1 MWTILNTHL
10 RLHRKWF
17 QANPKQEV
25 EQKPKTSLEF
35 VIGEIFAFLFYS
47 SWGYFVKSACVS
59 GYLKDL
65 KTYEN

>member
-1 MWTILNTHL
+1 MLTKLNAHFKL
-10 RLHRKWF
+10 QRKWF

-59 GYLKDL
+59 DYLKDL